1 MGEDYPQIT
10 QIAQNRRQKPKGRRQ
25 KADQT
30 WNPNF
35 KINNRGKDKD
45 SVCVN
50 PRLSAADP
58 VAR

>member
-10 QIAQNRRQKPKGRRQ
+10 QIAQNRRQ

-45 SVCVN
+45 FVCVN